1 MAERIDHAGG
11 LHGAGLAYSL
21 PMAPE
26 PYYRRAQAGRRNL
39 LMPCRPLQAFVLAV
53 LVGVTPLTTF
63 AAPASQVAPSVEH
76 HQDAWTQDA
85 NGEWAPAETWGD
97 PASADQ
103 TWGDPAVGGAWE
115 DPAATSTWVDP
126 NATETWV
133 DPNATGDTWVDP
145 NATGETWVDPNATD
159 TWTDPAA
166 DDIWQQP
173 EFSGFTMPGLTPD
186 NLTESVL
193 ANIDAFWAEEFAA
206 RGVSYYAADIVPV
219 SDTMTTNCGPFGP
232 YDNPAAFCPL
242 EDAIYYSVPLSSDV
256 SSQVGDFAWIT
267 VLAHE
272 WGHHVQLLMNIET
285 TMSMERELQADCF
298 AGAYAQRALLS
309 GFLQEGDVTE
319 AVVMNIMGGDPAEL
333 SETAPGAHGSSD
345 YRVTA
350 FMQGY
355 FNGTNVCFENP
366 SAGA

>member
-1 MAERIDHAGG
+1 
-11 LHGAGLAYSL
+11 
-21 PMAPE
+21 
-26 PYYRRAQAGRRNL
+26 
-39 LMPCRPLQAFVLAV
+39 MPRRPLRALVYAV
-53 LVGVTPLTTF
+53 LVGVTPLTAF
-63 AAPASQVAPSVEH
+63 AAPAPHVAPTAAL
-76 HQDAWTQDA
+76 HQEAWVQDA
-85 NGEWAPAETWGD
+85 NGAWVPAETWVD
-97 PASADQ
+97 PAADPANPDQ
-103 TWGDPAVGGAWE
+103 AWVDPAVGGEWTDPNAAGTETWE

-126 NATETWV
+126 NATE
-133 DPNATGDTWVDP
+133 AWVDP
-145 NATGETWVDPNATD
+145 NATGETWSDPAATD

-166 DDIWQQP
+166 EDTWTQP

-186 NLTESVL
+186 NLTDSVL
-193 ANIDAFWAEEFAA
+193 ADIDAFWAEEFAS

-256 SSQVGDFAWIT
+256 ASTVGDFAWIT

-298 AGAYAQRALLS
+298 AGSYAQRALLN

-319 AVVMNIMGGDPAEL
+319 AVVMNIMGGDPVEL
-333 SETAPGAHGSSD
+333 SETAQGAHGSSD

-355 FNGTNVCFENP
+355 FNGANVCFENP